1 MIHEKKEQEQQ
12 TSQSL
17 ELVITITF
25 PNLFFKVVV
34 FIIFTLKIVNTC
46 IKNSFQ
52 FSDRCVMPLGLEDK
66 RVPNGHLTASSY
78 YNYHLSPW
86 YGRLNSIYSWSVRRN
101 RVGQWFQVNF
111 VELMRIK
118 GVATQGRQNAN
129 QWVRSYTVRYSVD
142 GMSFRPYIENRRFK
156 VMYCS
161 GHICL
166 KSQVYKVL
174 SRVKNYIVIR
184 PQSRCLYGENLF
196 RVEGSLA
203 YSSSVPWA
211 SHLFLHF
218 LTKLGKPFT

>member
-1 MIHEKKEQEQQ
+1 MIHEKKEQQQQ

-34 FIIFTLKIVNTC
+34 FIIFIIFTLKIVNTFM
-46 IKNSFQ
+46 KNSFQ
-52 FSDRCVMPLGLEDK
+52 FPDRCVMPLGLEDK

-142 GMSFRPYIENRRFK
+142 GMSFRPYRENRRVK
-156 VMYCS
+156 VYIAARLC
-161 GHICL
+161 
-166 KSQVYKVL
+166 VL
-174 SRVKNYIVIR
+174 SHKYIKFWLRLKITWSYNDIR
-184 PQSRCLYGENLF
+184 PHSHYYSRQPEVRYFSFQSTLSLTNLYF
-196 RVEGSLA
+196 
-203 YSSSVPWA
+203 
-211 SHLFLHF
+211 
-218 LTKLGKPFT
+218 

>member
-1 MIHEKKEQEQQ
+1 MQ
-12 TSQSL
+12 
-17 ELVITITF
+17 
-25 PNLFFKVVV
+25 
-34 FIIFTLKIVNTC
+34 
-46 IKNSFQ
+46 NSFQ

-142 GMSFRPYIENRRFK
+142 GMSFRPYRENRRVK
-156 VMYCS
+156 VCIAAMLCA
-161 GHICL
+161 
-166 KSQVYKVL
+166 L
-174 SRVKNYIVIR
+174 SHKYIKFWLRSKFTWPYNDIR
-184 PQSRCLYGENLF
+184 PH
-196 RVEGSLA
+196 
-203 YSSSVPWA
+203 
-211 SHLFLHF
+211 SH
-218 LTKLGKPFT
+218 

>member
-1 MIHEKKEQEQQ
+1 MIHEKKEQQQ
-12 TSQSL
+12 QQSSRIL

-25 PNLFFKVVV
+25 LNLFSKVVL
-34 FIIFTLKIVNTC
+34 FIIFTSKIVNTFM
-46 IKNSFQ
+46 KNSFQ

-66 RVPNGHLTASSY
+66 RVLNGHLTASSY

-142 GMSFRPYIENRRFK
+142 GMSFRPYRENRRVK
-156 VMYCS
+156 VCIAARLCTLS
-161 GHICL
+161 
-166 KSQVYKVL
+166 YK
-174 SRVKNYIVIR
+174 YI
-184 PQSRCLYGENLF
+184 
-196 RVEGSLA
+196 
-203 YSSSVPWA
+203 
-211 SHLFLHF
+211 
-218 LTKLGKPFT
+218 